1 MAIRALGVR
10 LAADEERVDL
20 LRFTRALEQVT
31 TALREIDLSVAPPGS
46 ARPVWIVDDLNH
58 Q

>member
-1 MAIRALGVR
+1 VR